1 MKSGD
6 FKLNIIWQINWGE
19 TEFYFILGGGG
30 LLNFAVIVSLE
41 WKIIG
46 HIKMFF
52 MIITFSYLEPSISI
66 LQKINLQKVKCTC
79 LLNNNTVTQCRL
91 LQSYFPYATIRHF
104 LKTVFKYNVLPETLS
119 RGPSDLTLTSM
130 WDCPGMAWSSGL
142 FSPLPRDTSEA
153 IPWK

>member
-1 MKSGD
+1 M
-6 FKLNIIWQINWGE
+6 
-19 TEFYFILGGGG
+19 EFYFFGGGG
-30 LLNFAVIVSLE
+30 KGVANFCCYCITRMKNNWSHKKVFYHNIFIFRA
-41 WKIIG
+41 IIFN
-46 HIKMFF
+46 IAENKLTKSEM
-52 MIITFSYLEPSISI
+52 YLSFK
-66 LQKINLQKVKCTC
+66 Q
-79 LLNNNTVTQCRL
+79 NTVTQCRL

>member
-1 MKSGD
+1 M
-6 FKLNIIWQINWGE
+6 
-19 TEFYFILGGGG
+19 EFYFFLGGGKG
-30 LLNFAVIVSLE
+30 VANFCCYCITRMKNNWSHKKVFYHNIFIFRA
-41 WKIIG
+41 II
-46 HIKMFF
+46 F
-52 MIITFSYLEPSISI
+52 IIAENKLTESEMYLSFK
-66 LQKINLQKVKCTC
+66 Q
-79 LLNNNTVTQCRL
+79 NTVTQCRL

>member
-1 MKSGD
+1 M
-6 FKLNIIWQINWGE
+6 
-19 TEFYFILGGGG
+19 EFYFFWGGGG
-30 LLNFAVIVSLE
+30 KGVANFCCYCITRMKNNWSHKKVFYHNIFIFRA
-41 WKIIG
+41 II
-46 HIKMFF
+46 F
-52 MIITFSYLEPSISI
+52 IIAENKLTESEMYPSFK
-66 LQKINLQKVKCTC
+66 Q
-79 LLNNNTVTQCRL
+79 NTVTQCRL

>member
-1 MKSGD
+1 MTN
-6 FKLNIIWQINWGE
+6 KLRWNGILFWRGGKGVAN
-19 TEFYFILGGGG
+19 FCCYFITRMK
-30 LLNFAVIVSLE
+30 NNWSHKKDFYHNIFIFRA
-41 WKIIG
+41 IIFN
-46 HIKMFF
+46 IAENKLTESEM
-52 MIITFSYLEPSISI
+52 YLSFK
-66 LQKINLQKVKCTC
+66 Q
-79 LLNNNTVTQCRL
+79 NTVTQCRL

>member
-1 MKSGD
+1 M
-6 FKLNIIWQINWGE
+6 
-19 TEFYFILGGGG
+19 EFYFFWGGGKG
-30 LLNFAVIVSLE
+30 VANFCCYCITRMKNNWSNKIVFYHNIFIFRAINFNIAENKLTESE
-41 WKIIG
+41 
-46 HIKMFF
+46 M
-52 MIITFSYLEPSISI
+52 YLSFK
-66 LQKINLQKVKCTC
+66 Q
-79 LLNNNTVTQCRL
+79 NTVTQCRL